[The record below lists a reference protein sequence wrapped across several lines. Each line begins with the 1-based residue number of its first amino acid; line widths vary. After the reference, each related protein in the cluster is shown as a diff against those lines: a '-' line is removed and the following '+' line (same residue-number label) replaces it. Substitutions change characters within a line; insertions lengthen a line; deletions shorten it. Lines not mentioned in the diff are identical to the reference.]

1 MTHHK
6 VKACAKINL
15 TLELVGK
22 REDGYHLLETI
33 FQSVSLCDRL
43 DISTRKDNR
52 ISVRSSL
59 ETLGGNDDITYKA
72 AKAFFMASEINGGA
86 DIKIEKNIPLSAG
99 LGGGSSDA
107 AAVLL
112 ALNELHNKPLTDCAL
127 NEIAL
132 SLGADVP
139 YFFTGGAAFVS
150 GIGEKVKNIG
160 CMPKA
165 VIMIAKCGVKKS
177 TADMY
182 RKVDLIK
189 NLPKPNNRSA
199 INAIK
204 QNDLESLCNCLGNS
218 FDAVWDFEE
227 TKNAIIDMGAK
238 AVSLSG
244 SGPSIF
250 AIFTDVNLA
259 QNAKILLNEK
269 FGFEV
274 FLTEPTEKSVYF
286 E

>member
-1 MTHHK
+1 MMHQK
-6 VKACAKINL
+6 VKACAKLNL

-43 DISTRKDNR
+43 EISKRNDNQ
-52 ISVRSSL
+52 ILVSSSL
-59 ETLGGNDDITYKA
+59 ETLGGKDDITYKA
-72 AKAFFMASEINGGA
+72 AKAFFMASKIDGGA

-112 ALNELHNKPLTDCAL
+112 ALNELHNKPLNDANL

-139 YFFTGGAAFVS
+139 YFLTGGAAFVS
-150 GIGEKVKNIG
+150 GIGEKVEKIG
-160 CMPKA
+160 CMPNA
-165 VIMIAKCGVKKS
+165 IILIAKCGVKKS

-182 RKVDLIK
+182 KKVDLIK
-189 NLPKPNNRSA
+189 NLPKPDNFSA
-199 INAIK
+199 KKAIA
-204 QNDLESLCNCLGNS
+204 QNDLDLLCSSLGNS
-218 FDAVWDFEE
+218 FTAAWDFEE
-227 TKNAIIDMGAK
+227 IKNSNIKMGAK

-259 QNAKILLNEK
+259 QNAKISLNEK